1 MQVSAHPNSL
11 PPPSLSRALARFHLS
26 LLLSRACLKFAPPQP
41 LRPRL
46 ESPPLCN
53 HHHRCVTTTTAV
65 SPPPPL
71 RSLAGSPAAAG
82 RRNDAII
89 GGGARAQR
97 NDHPPRLR
105 AAALVARGGRV
116 DRRAHTHTHTHS
128 NARKHTRTHA
138 NARERTQTH
147 ANTSH
152 GPSARQRHI
161 TSHHISASS
170 SAASSSSH
178 QSALLPVLLL
188 PLRHRAAI
196 VTHRGARTI
205 SLLTPCP
212 SACRADARREVNP
225 RRCLGRDTSA
235 LSSPQASTST
245 RRTRRSLRRTTAV
258 RPAGPFR
265 GSARCSTPR

>member
-1 MQVSAHPNSL
+1 MIIH
-11 PPPSLSRALARFHLS
+11 RAFEQQRW
-26 LLLSRACLKFAPPQP
+26 
-41 LRPRL
+41 LR
-46 ESPPLCN
+46 EEAEW
-53 HHHRCVTTTTAV
+53 T
-65 SPPPPL
+65 
-71 RSLAGSPAAAG
+71 GE
-82 RRNDAII
+82 
-89 GGGARAQR
+89 
-97 NDHPPRLR
+97 
-105 AAALVARGGRV
+105 
-116 DRRAHTHTHTHS
+116 HTHTHTRTRMHAS
-128 NARKHTRTHA
+128 THAHTQTHA
-138 NARERTQTH
+138 NARKRTQTRAMAHLH
-147 ANTSH
+147 ASDTSH
-152 GPSARQRHI
+152 HI
-161 TSHHISASS
+161 TSALLLLLLLPHHINQRFFFCCFFLITSISASS

-205 SLLTPCP
+205 SLLTPFP